1 MLIELAEAYVKAL
14 NGGKVPTIENAWN
27 YMQASELER
36 AYKEVVQEYEKTI
49 ATSVEQKLPLN
60 DDVLKQLYSKIK
72 TDLIASFKT
81 KVLGDINNAKGIEYL
96 DKLKKTFRTKLEVTR
111 KRNI

>member
-36 AYKEVVQEYEKTI
+36 ARARGTDGRHFEP
-49 ATSVEQKLPLN
+49 SVNHL
-60 DDVLKQLYSKIK
+60 
-72 TDLIASFKT
+72 
-81 KVLGDINNAKGIEYL
+81 
-96 DKLKKTFRTKLEVTR
+96 
-111 KRNI
+111 